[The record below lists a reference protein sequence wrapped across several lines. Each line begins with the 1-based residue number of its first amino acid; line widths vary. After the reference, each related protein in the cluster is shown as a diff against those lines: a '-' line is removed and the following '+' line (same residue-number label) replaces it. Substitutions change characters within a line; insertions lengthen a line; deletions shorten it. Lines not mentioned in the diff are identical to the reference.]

1 MTNNHDKLRVEIEQL
16 EQEIS
21 LKQRKLN
28 EILNIRTPK
37 IGSDITAKN
46 TLKSVS
52 QRTPDFEERV
62 QDMFIAFE
70 KNRLRRDNF
79 RTYMYFISFPV
90 VLLFLIACSY
100 AIYKNPG
107 DKSMLGI
114 GAAALTALLTLL
126 GYSSYKKNKE

>member
-1 MTNNHDKLRVEIEQL
+1 MTDNHDKLRVEIKQL

-21 LKQRKLN
+21 QKQRKLN

-37 IGSDITAKN
+37 IGSENTPND
-46 TLKSVS
+46 TLKNVS
-52 QRTPDFEERV
+52 QSPANFEARV